1 MVVPS
6 ISVIHHAGK
15 AMVLLSL
22 VGRRSPAHPEVEGD
36 VG

>member
-1 MVVPS
+1 MAVPS
-6 ISVIHHAGK
+6 TSVIHNAGK